1 MNCRKHYYP
10 FIWENS
16 QLIFD
21 WDNKVLHVRFVENE
35 RKYERN
41 LPLEAF
47 PVHSFY
53 NIAGF
58 IYICGE
64 QPPGQAEYKL
74 TSEGVVMDF
83 FPATKPRKG
92 EKALIK
98 FQDDREMIYTRFF
111 FNQLRLK
118 AFVDMLEAVDK
129 TISVAE
135 IPERRKRSEVSVS
148 PDKEVLLT
156 KADGEVYIEDVHIPM
171 PDRSALYE
179 VLRKIAIFGDTYPMK
194 TTYDN
199 ARIVVAGNTFELF
212 KKEGDGFVPVKR
224 LKLKREDALRM
235 MCVVSPLR

>member
-1 MNCRKHYYP
+1 MNCKKYYP
-10 FIWENS
+10 FVWENS

-21 WDNKVLHVRFVENE
+21 WDSKVLHVKFVENKRE
-35 RKYERN
+35 YKKD

-53 NIAGF
+53 TIAGY
-58 IYICGE
+58 IHICGE

-74 TSEGVVMDF
+74 TSEGIVMDF

-98 FQDDREMIYTRFF
+98 FQDDQEMIYTRFF

-118 AFVDMLEAVDK
+118 AFIDMLEAVDK

-135 IPERRKRSEVSVS
+135 IPEGRKRSEVSVP
-148 PDKEVLLT
+148 PDKEILLT
-156 KADGEVYIEDVHIPM
+156 KADGEVYIEDVHIPI

-194 TTYDN
+194 TTYER
-199 ARIVVAGNTFELF
+199 ARIVVAGNIFELF
-212 KKEGDGFVPVKR
+212 KKEGRNFIPVRR
-224 LKLKREDALRM
+224 LKLKRDDALRM
-235 MCVVSPLR
+235 MCVINPLR

>member
-1 MNCRKHYYP
+1 MSCGKHYYP
-10 FIWENS
+10 FVWENS
-16 QLIFD
+16 QLVFD
-21 WDNKVLHVRFVENE
+21 WDSKVLHVKFVEGG
-35 RKYERN
+35 RKYERDI
-41 LPLEAF
+41 PLEAF

-53 NIAGF
+53 TIAGF

-74 TSEGVVMDF
+74 TSEGIVMDF
-83 FPATKPRKG
+83 FPATKPKKG

-98 FQDDREMIYTRFF
+98 FQDDQEMIYTRFF

-118 AFVDMLEAVDK
+118 AFIDMLEAVDK

-135 IPERRKRSEVSVS
+135 IPEGRKRSEVSVS

-156 KADGEVYIEDVHIPM
+156 KTDGEVYIDDVHIPM

-179 VLRKIAIFGDTYPMK
+179 VLRKIAVFGDTYPMK
-194 TTYDN
+194 TTYDG
-199 ARIVVAGNTFELF
+199 ARIVVTDNVFELF
-212 KKEGDGFVPVKR
+212 RKEGESFIPVKR
-224 LKLKREDALRM
+224 LRLKREDALKM